1 MTDVTARTVEYRD
14 LDAIVEA
21 DRNPKKHNIE
31 GVISSLASLGV
42 VDAIGIEDGRTGKLV
57 AGHGRT
63 TALRTMRNRELD
75 PPDGVL
81 EVDGRWLVPVL
92 VGWSSVDDTQAEQ
105 AIIGLNQHTIAGGWD
120 NVILAQMMSD
130 LQAAGS
136 PLDAIGFEEW
146 TVEVD
151 DDAAAEIAAEAE
163 GLDATP
169 EPSRGELA
177 TLIDVSLGEP
187 KHKVEHGQ
195 RWRVGPHWLFVV
207 DLLTEAHVFAGY
219 LERGWLFAPY
229 AGPFLTATIRAV
241 ERPTVMVQPDRYLA
255 GHLLDQHRAIFPQD
269 TVEVV
274 PW

>member
-1 MTDVTARTVEYRD
+1 MTDLARTIEYRS
-14 LDAIVEA
+14 LASIREA
-21 DRNPKKHNIE
+21 DRNPKRHNIE
-31 GVISSLASLGV
+31 GVIASLSTLGV

-63 TALRTMRNRELD
+63 TALRTMHARGMEA
-75 PPDGVL
+75 PQGVL
-81 EVDGRWLVPVL
+81 LVGDEWMVPVL
-92 VGWSSVDDTQAEQ
+92 VGWSSEDDTQAEQ

-120 NVILAQMMSD
+120 NRILADMMAD

-136 PLDAIGFEEW
+136 PLDAIGFEVW

-151 DDAAAEIAAEAE
+151 AEAIAEVAAEAE

-177 TLIDVSLGEP
+177 SLLDVSLGEP

-207 DLLTEAHVFAGY
+207 DVMTEAHLFAHH

-229 AGPFLTATIRAV
+229 ASPFITATIRAV
-241 ERPTVMVQPDRYLA
+241 ERPTVMVQPDKYLA
-255 GHLLDQHRAIFPQD
+255 GHLLDHHRAIFPHD
-269 TVEVV
+269 NVEEV
-274 PW
+274 PL